1 MTGLRV
7 LVVDDQAIARAGVR
21 MLLEGE
27 PDLEVVGE
35 VADGL
40 DAVRRARQLEPDVVL
55 VDVRMPELDG
65 IEATR
70 RMVAAPRPPAV
81 LVLTTFDLDEY
92 VFGALRAGAAGFL
105 LKDCEPEQLLN
116 GVRAVARGE
125 MVLGP
130 AATRRVVAAAVRD
143 AQAPGAV
150 PRAAT
155 TALQRLSA
163 REREVFEAV
172 ARGLSNAEIAA
183 EFFVTEHTV
192 KTHVSSVLAKLGL
205 ASRLQA
211 VIAAYEWRVVSP
223 GAGR

>member
-1 MTGLRV
+1 MPTFEYAPAPQSR
-7 LVVDDQAIARAGVR
+7 D
-21 MLLEGE
+21 
-27 PDLEVVGE
+27 
-35 VADGL
+35 AD
-40 DAVRRARQLEPDVVL
+40 VKV
-55 VDVRMPELDG
+55 DG

-150 PRAAT
+150 PRAAA